1 MATEKNIT
9 MKEFNGTDYDILYP
23 KTIAT
28 QIPDVYSKTEILTTE
43 TLAKYGL
50 TADKLPNDVFQQIKT
65 LIDNMQNN
73 IESRAKI
80 QIGSYIG
87 TGTYGASNPC
97 SLTFNFKP
105 IWIQL
110 TSIGNKQ
117 SIPYQSAPSH
127 GGNYYQNGIFLSNI
141 TSSYSNGFG
150 IGYGKTVTGNGG
162 YSFWGKMINTTY
174 YWYLDV
180 YNVTG
185 DAAMQYNA
193 SGTKYSYLALG

>member
-65 LIDNMQNN
+65 LIDNTQSN

-105 IWIQL
+105 EYIQFIISNSYTIPVYVNNSIQIATGVWTKLL
-110 TSIGNKQ
+110 T
-117 SIPYQSAPSH
+117 
-127 GGNYYQNGIFLSNI
+127 
-141 TSSYSNGFG
+141 
-150 IGYGKTVTGNGG
+150 
-162 YSFWGKMINTTY
+162 TTY
-174 YWYLDV
+174 EIGLGETQWGSFATLNKMVGNTIYWYTAGNNAS
-180 YNVTG
+180 YQFNSSNVT
-185 DAAMQYNA
+185 YNYIA
-193 SGTKYSYLALG
+193 IG